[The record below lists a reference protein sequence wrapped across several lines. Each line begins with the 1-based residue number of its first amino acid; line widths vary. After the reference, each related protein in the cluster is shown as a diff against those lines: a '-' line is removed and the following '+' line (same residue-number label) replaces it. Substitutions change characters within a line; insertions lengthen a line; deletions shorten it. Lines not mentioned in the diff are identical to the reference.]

1 MIRLILL
8 VAIVSLGIYALLR
21 LLCRQR
27 RYKREYEKQCRN
39 YIKRK
44 DMPEE
49 LPDDIDYCPDC
60 GAYYTKCIC
69 MDTNMLN
76 ELEEDERV

>member
-1 MIRLILL
+1 MRNN
-8 VAIVSLGIYALLR
+8 VGITL
-21 LLCRQR
+21 
-27 RYKREYEKQCRN
+27 
-39 YIKRK
+39 KRK